1 MEKEDMVQIYDGIL
15 LSNTKEQIWVSS
27 SDVDEPRACYTEWSQ
42 EEKNTIYYHIHMESR
57 KMVLMNM
64 FAGKEWRCR

>member
-1 MEKEDMVQIYDGIL
+1 MEEEDMVQIYDGIL

-42 EEKNTIYYHIHMESR
+42 EEKNTNIVY
-57 KMVLMNM
+57 
-64 FAGKEWRCR
+64 